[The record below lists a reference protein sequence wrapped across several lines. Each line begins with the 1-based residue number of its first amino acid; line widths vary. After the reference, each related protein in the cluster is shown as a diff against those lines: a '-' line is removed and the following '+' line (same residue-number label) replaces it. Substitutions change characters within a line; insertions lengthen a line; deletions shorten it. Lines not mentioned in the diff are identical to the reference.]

1 MFLNTDNTTVR
12 EKEKKIPCDFLRV
25 TIVTVIVTDS
35 IMIDYDRFEGT
46 NVAAIIAITHC
57 TYAFNRVIRIIGESS
72 AESYDYFVYNFLKLF
87 LN

>member
-12 EKEKKIPCDFLRV
+12 EKEKKNSMWLLTRNNRHRYCHRF
-25 TIVTVIVTDS
+25 
-35 IMIDYDRFEGT
+35 DYDRLWSIRRNKRRGYHRDNT
-46 NVAAIIAITHC
+46 L
-57 TYAFNRVIRIIGESS
+57 YAFNRVIRIIGESS

>member
-12 EKEKKIPCDFLRV
+12 EKEKKNSIDFLRV

-46 NVAAIIAITHC
+46 NVAAIIAITRC
-57 TYAFNRVIRIIGESS
+57 TPSIGSFGLSANHQPSRTIISCII
-72 AESYDYFVYNFLKLF
+72 F
-87 LN
+87 